1 MPSIL
6 LKQTPRAGGMMRGLA
21 DEIVRRM
28 YHGKIVIVVD
38 CPARYIGPLRKCW
51 LRMAR
56 RIRVERASTLD
67 AGKIAELEFVER
79 YMRGMRFTLRYPPDK
94 YFGNIYLVS
103 VKEALKWP
111 PECCTMFI
119 LGKVESHEK
128 YLLTAWM
135 RPYSLVVLY
144 EDWK

>member
-6 LKQTPRAGGMMRGLA
+6 LKQTPQTGQMMRGLA
-21 DEIVRRM
+21 DELVRRM
-28 YHGKIVIVVD
+28 YNGKIVIVVD
-38 CPARYIGPLRKCW
+38 CPARYIGPLRKRW

-56 RIRVERASTLD
+56 RVRIERASTLD
-67 AGKIAELEFVER
+67 SGKIAELEFVER

-94 YFGNIYLVS
+94 YFGNVYLVG

-111 PECCTMFI
+111 PECSTMFI

-135 RPYSLVVLY
+135 RSYSLVVLY